1 MMTAVSAS
9 TSAANA
15 LMGRRG
21 AVSGASMNA
30 LCRAYDTVADT
41 ERAVDALLGAGVPG
55 DDV

>member
-1 MMTAVSAS
+1 MTAVSAS